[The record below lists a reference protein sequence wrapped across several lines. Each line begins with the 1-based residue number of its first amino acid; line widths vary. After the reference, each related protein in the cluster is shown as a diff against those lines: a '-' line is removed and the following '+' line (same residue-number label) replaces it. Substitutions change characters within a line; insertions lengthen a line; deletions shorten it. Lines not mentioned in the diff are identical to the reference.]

1 MTLKLIRIE
10 RLKLL
15 ACMHGVKG
23 ASLYSLIGKSA
34 AQTHNLL
41 SGYASFGE
49 KVARSIEEA
58 AKLPTG
64 WLDQV
69 DDVPRDERRPRR
81 PGALPLLTE
90 AQAGHYQD
98 YLDGPDEVEL
108 FLASVPV
115 GPHTFA
121 LDVTG
126 DAMAPDFVAGVRLIV
141 EPDLA
146 AQPGD
151 YVLAKVEG
159 EVSFKQL
166 IRDGSDRYLKPAN
179 PRYPLK
185 PLGQA
190 ELLGVVRATS
200 RFFR

>member
-1 MTLKLIRIE
+1 MSLKLIRIE

-15 ACMHGVKG
+15 VRMHGVKG
-23 ASLYSLIGKSA
+23 ASLYQLIGKSA

-58 AKLPTG
+58 AQLPTG

-81 PGALPLLTE
+81 PGAVPLLTE
-90 AQAGHYQD
+90 AQAGRYQD
-98 YLDGPDEVEL
+98 YLDGPDDAEL
-108 FLASVPV
+108 VLTSVPV

-126 DAMAPDFVAGVRLIV
+126 DAMAPDFVAGVRRIDQGEGGGAGCGRSGGCAHV
-141 EPDLA
+141 
-146 AQPGD
+146 PG
-151 YVLAKVEG
+151 
-159 EVSFKQL
+159 
-166 IRDGSDRYLKPAN
+166 
-179 PRYPLK
+179 
-185 PLGQA
+185 GQA
-190 ELLGVVRATS
+190 RQGHRLQRPAHLAGLRRGAQ
-200 RFFR
+200 RDRRRKP